1 MEVILTDQEAEVL
14 RLMVEKDIHE
24 LLLEIANADHREYR
38 EELKAKLELL
48 ESIKNKLTVVVG
60 VA

>member
-1 MEVILTDQEAEVL
+1 MEISLTDQEAEML

-24 LLLEIANADHREYR
+24 LLMEIANTDHRGYR
-38 EELKAKLELL
+38 EELKAKEELL
-48 ESIKNKLTVVVG
+48 RAVREKLTVVG